1 MSGYRL
7 TRFPLPGIF
16 AFVALL
22 WLAFAV
28 VIGLVLTAIAVFGTV
43 TESVW
48 DNAVQVTMWF
58 AFGFTAWMTYKYLPV
73 YVAHGITRREYA
85 ARVLGF
91 VGVLAV
97 LMAVLTA
104 IGYLAEAGVYA
115 LADWPHSLAAE
126 RHFRSATEVPLVLL
140 VQLLNFGAVSAIGAL
155 LAAATYRN
163 HLLGVLL
170 LPVAAVAV
178 GAANVLTGTGAGVF
192 LGKFVQLGPGSLA
205 VGAPVCLA
213 LIALVLAGTW
223 LLLRGADIRPVTT

>member
-28 VIGLVLTAIAVFGTV
+28 VIGLVLAAIAVFGTV
-43 TESVW
+43 TGSVW
-48 DNAVQVTMWF
+48 DTAVQFTMWF
-58 AFGFTAWMTYKYLPV
+58 AFGFTAWLTYTYLPV

-85 ARVLGF
+85 ARVAGF
-91 VGVLAV
+91 VGGLAV

-115 LADWPHSLAAE
+115 LADWPHVLAGE

-140 VQLLNFGAVSAIGAL
+140 VQLLNFGAVSATGAL
-155 LAAATYRN
+155 LAAVSYRN
-163 HLLGVLL
+163 HLFGVLL
-170 LPVAAVAV
+170 VLPVAAVAV
-178 GAANVLTGTGAGVF
+178 GAANVVTGTGAGVF
-192 LGKFVQLGPGSLA
+192 LGKFVQLGPASLA
-205 VGAPVCLA
+205 VGTPVCLA
-213 LIALVLAGTW
+213 LIALLLGGTW
-223 LLLRGADIRPVTT
+223 LLLRDADIRQ